1 MLETYSSYFPWDY
14 VSWATKAA
22 ILSELADRVKC
33 SEVEARAIVDSLVF
47 RHIPSMLGS
56 PDPRTR
62 RSSCSLLGNLMSR
75 KSTASAV
82 LELEPCEQLVS
93 LLSDEKHSDVIREA
107 TYTLSQITH
116 RVDGAKGVVD
126 AKALDHIPRLLE
138 SPNPETRK
146 WACELMGNLA
156 FHESTAPAILKLNPS
171 MQLVSLLDAEDSLV
185 CWATYT
191 LSEIA
196 RWLDGAKGMVDAKVL
211 DHVPRLLKSPNP
223 ETQKWACE
231 LMGNLAFHESTAL
244 AMLKLNPSTQ
254 LVSLLGWIARWVDG
268 AKAVV
273 DARAP
278 DHVLLLLK
286 SPNPDTRR
294 WACELTGNLALH
306 ESTVPAVLKL
316 KPCVRLVS
324 LLGNESCTEVA
335 VYALSQIAQWPDGA
349 KAVVDAKALD
359 HILTLLQSFDPC
371 TREWACEL
379 TGNLALHESTAPT
392 ILQLN
397 IPARLVSLLGDQD
410 SVVYRAAYALSQIA
424 QRRDGTKAVFD
435 AKVLDR
441 GLPLL
446 KSPNSFARGWTWVRG
461 ATVPAMLWPGPI
473 PQLVSLLQWVI
484 VFHTPLWLICVR
496 DPNAHTRDS
505 TIRALEAITQ
515 RSNGSQFVQSLAGSS
530 NGPNG
535 TLTSHLALRL
545 NVRKEGRKDVLLR
558 RSQLGTSR
566 PLTKKAKKT
575 GIGGTYYP
583 GNLKAREIQAS

>member
-1 MLETYSSYFPWDY
+1 M
-14 VSWATKAA
+14 
-22 ILSELADRVKC
+22 
-33 SEVEARAIVDSLVF
+33 
-47 RHIPSMLGS
+47 
-56 PDPRTR
+56 
-62 RSSCSLLGNLMSR
+62 
-75 KSTASAV
+75 
-82 LELEPCEQLVS
+82 
-93 LLSDEKHSDVIREA
+93 
-107 TYTLSQITH
+107 YTLSEIVQWL
-116 RVDGAKGVVD
+116 DGAKGMVG
-126 AKALDHIPRLLE
+126 AKALDHVPRLLE
-138 SPNPETRK
+138 SPNPDTR
-146 WACELMGNLA
+146 
-156 FHESTAPAILKLNPS
+156 
-171 MQLVSLLDAEDSLV
+171 
-185 CWATYT
+185 
-191 LSEIA
+191 
-196 RWLDGAKGMVDAKVL
+196 R
-211 DHVPRLLKSPNP
+211 
-223 ETQKWACE
+223 WACE

-254 LVSLLGWIARWVDG
+254 LVSLLGENSRATYTLSQIARWVDG

-286 SPNPDTRR
+286 SPNPDTQR
-294 WACELTGNLALH
+294 WACEPTGNLALH
-306 ESTVPAVLKL
+306 ESTVPAILKL

-397 IPARLVSLLGDQD
+397 IPARLMSLLGDQD

-435 AKVLDR
+435 AKVLDH

-461 ATVPAMLWPGPI
+461 ATAPAMLWPGPI

-484 VFHTPLWLICVR
+484 VFHTHHCGLICVR
-496 DPNAHTRDS
+496 DPNAHTRNS
-505 TIRALEAITQ
+505 AIRALEAITQ

-530 NGPNG
+530 NGPSG

-545 NVRKEGRKDVLLR
+545 NVKDER
-558 RSQLGTSR
+558 
-566 PLTKKAKKT
+566 
-575 GIGGTYYP
+575 Y
-583 GNLKAREIQAS
+583 